1 MTPPA
6 EQFALEAG
14 HSVAARR
21 AVGPGRLAFF
31 PGGIISVFDTIT
43 LLLLLAGIRILTG
56 AFNPSPALFLVLIFL
71 SQVKLDGRRTDVNV
85 GALED
90 VAPLARA
97 IVVSFALV
105 TAIGTIS
112 RLGDPRQLLSAAA
125 VALPALFVGRM
136 ASHALERRAARAGAL
151 SRTLIVGSGELAAR
165 IVDALESDPDYGL
178 EVVGAVGQPKRL
190 DSAALGTR
198 ILGTP
203 EDLIDVVKSR
213 RIETIVVAEGSSP
226 VIQTVDALRAVLDMG
241 VQVWAA
247 PRYHELGAD
256 TGRQHIGS
264 VPVVKL
270 ILPASMR
277 RGCRVKR
284 AVDVAV
290 AGTGFLAISPLLA
303 LIALAIKL
311 DSRGTVLFKQERVG
325 LGGKP
330 FNILKFRTMAPC
342 SDLRSRTE
350 WSADVN
356 RITRVGMVLR
366 RTGLDELPQLL
377 NVLRGE
383 LTLVGPRPE
392 RPIFVQIF
400 HEMYPHYSDRHR
412 VPSGITGWAQVNG
425 LRGDTSIDDR
435 ARFDN
440 FYIEHW
446 SVGRDLKIILL
457 TFRTFMKRY
466 RGTTEGMGMQRVAA
480 KSTDTNL
487 SQTS

>member
-6 EQFALEAG
+6 EQFALEAARP
-14 HSVAARR
+14 VAARR
-21 AVGPGRLAFF
+21 AAGIGSFLLAPGRVVTLVDGLVIAF
-31 PGGIISVFDTIT
+31 
-43 LLLLLAGIRILTG
+43 LLLALRIFSGTL
-56 AFNPSPALFLVLIFL
+56 NPQPVLFLLLVLFTQINWT
-71 SQVKLDGRRTDVNV
+71 GERTAVNV

-90 VAPLARA
+90 AAPLGKA
-97 IVVSFALV
+97 VVFSFALV
-105 TAIGTIS
+105 SAVGT
-112 RLGDPRQLLSAAA
+112 LTNHGDPRNLL
-125 VALPALFVGRM
+125 ALTAIAFPALFVGRM

-165 IVDALESDPDYGL
+165 IVKALQEDEDYGL
-178 EVVGAVGQPKRL
+178 EVVGAIDQQKRL
-190 DSAALGTR
+190 DSAKLGTR
-198 ILGTP
+198 MLGTP
-203 EDLIDVVKSR
+203 EDLIDIVKSR

-226 VIQTVDALRAVLDMG
+226 VIQTVDALRAVLEMG

-270 ILPASMR
+270 SPPASMR
-277 RGCRVKR
+277 QGWKVKR
-284 AVDVAV
+284 ALDLAV
-290 AGTGFLAISPLLA
+290 AGTGFLVLSPLLA
-303 LIALAIKL
+303 LIAAAVKL
-311 DSRGTVLFKQERVG
+311 DSKGTVLFKQERVG
-325 LGGKP
+325 KDGKH

-342 SDLRSRTE
+342 SDLRSKTE
-350 WSADVN
+350 WEADEN

-366 RTGLDELPQLL
+366 KTGLDELPQLL
-377 NVLRGE
+377 NVLKGE

-400 HEMYPHYSDRHR
+400 DEMYPHYSDRHR

-425 LRGDTSIDDR
+425 LRGDTSIEDR

-446 SVGRDLKIILL
+446 SFGRDLKIGLL
-457 TFRTFMKRY
+457 TLRTFMKRY
-466 RGTTEGMGMQRVAA
+466 RGKVAGDTESSGETT
-480 KSTDTNL
+480 KTDI
-487 SQTS
+487 SQAS